1 MSRHVAIDIDT
12 AHSSDHA
19 ISIAAVEIENGV
31 VGGCFARLVRP
42 KVSIQP
48 HYADLH
54 GVRDSDLADSPSL
67 DDILPDFLEFI
78 SDSILVAHGAESEWA
93 ILKNE
98 FERRQ
103 LPVIARDRFLCT
115 MEMADRRGLPD
126 KLREAC
132 QAVGVSIEE
141 YHERTDSL
149 SDAELCAD
157 LFVALTVGAE
167 PRKSEVDYVVAI
179 RSHVIP
185 KVNAAFQQNRYS
197 VIPSLMIANEGADDL
212 EGIIVEVETNP
223 PFLRKTV
230 VTCDRMKA
238 GTTLD
243 IPTKGMQI
251 DSDYLRSLQ
260 EAVPASLTIS
270 VRKGEVL
277 LAREDVETRML
288 ALDEWTGS
296 GVVPELLAAFVR
308 PNDPAIDIVLRSA
321 SKRLEEAGHSSAI
334 DGYKGGKVRAWQISE
349 AIYLAISDLDVTYA
363 LPPSSF
369 EREGQRV
376 RSPSAIVSGRL
387 GTCLDTALL
396 YAACLEQAGLNPLVI
411 LSKGHACTGVWLT
424 STTFPD
430 AVMDEAAAVRRRIST
445 EDLVVVETTLLT
457 QRGTFAAAVATAK
470 GLNVADDEFE
480 MVLDVRKARH
490 DGVRPLA
497 FGGTVSLDVVA
508 EEGAAPG
515 KVAFGATP
523 TFMETIHLDAGK
535 ASDDRLSKWKRKL
548 LDLSF
553 RNKLINLVDGKSTLP
568 VGLQDCE
575 ALEDVLSSGETL
587 KIAPA
592 PVDLPGKET
601 TDVERITR
609 LRLALQ
615 DGTVHVGV
623 VDKEFDRRLMEVVRT
638 ARTNIEE
645 GGANTLFMAFGLLRW
660 IPAGNKMG
668 KAYEAPLLL
677 VPVKIERRT
686 GRATATL
693 SLVNE
698 ERRFNPALLELL
710 KQEFGILELS
720 DLAGTL
726 PADQSGTDLK
736 QVLHRVAEAVKDM
749 PGWEVLHRSVIS
761 NFSFTKF
768 LMWKDLEDRSEAL
781 RASAIVENLLNG
793 TKMPAS
799 FSGVGQGPIVLDN
812 LDPGETFMPLTA
824 DSSQAEAVAAAA
836 RGESFV
842 LNGPPG
848 TGKSQTIANIVSHSL
863 VGGKSVLFVSQKTAA
878 LEVVSRR
885 LRDVGLG
892 PYCLEVHSHKAQ
904 RHEVVKS
911 LARTWAEEGE
921 ADEGEWTTITTEL
934 RHARNELNALAR
946 ALHRPR
952 SGSSAYVAIARSVK
966 ARRGG
971 TTFELGFDDLPDDH
985 SEELATR
992 RKACEELQVTM
1003 QPFPVPTDHPLANV
1017 RTTEWTP
1024 AWRNAFL
1031 AAINE
1036 GQKATTGLAL
1046 EASAL
1051 ARRVSL
1057 PVPET
1062 LADAVALMT
1071 LVELAND
1078 VDFEPGRA
1086 FLEFGQQLVAAVKE
1100 ARDMSKA
1107 VHGLEGAFKAK
1118 YAPSVWK
1125 LDAKA
1130 LSAEWQEAS
1139 KRSFLTRGRAMRKV
1153 REELAAHAKGALPE
1167 NLGEELRKL
1176 ESAASARRKLA
1187 KANAALPH
1195 GFVVG
1200 GHVDMG
1206 VAQAGLDWCKK
1217 ARRALADLTGLE
1229 EERTDIFLVEET
1241 RQALVGLGL
1250 AEANRVY
1257 GVAMS
1262 TIVDLCANP
1271 HPFGEGRPS
1280 AAEVCA
1286 ILEGWSRH
1294 RNQWQ
1299 AWCQW
1304 RKAAALAEGLGLGPL
1319 VKAVGEAR
1327 ISIQGILRSFDDSYF
1342 VWFADR
1348 CIGEDALLSGFVA
1361 ARQDAMVQRFREL
1374 DDRVLDL
1381 SRKVAR
1387 SRLAARIPLR
1397 NETQGVAEWDLLD
1410 KQSKLQRPSIPIRQM
1425 FEKMPTA
1432 LGKLAP
1438 CMMMSPLSVAQYLP
1452 VDAKFDLVIF
1462 DEASQVTPWD
1472 AVGALARARQ
1482 AIVVGDAKQMP
1493 PTESMFD
1500 GDDGGGDELVDM
1512 ESVLDACNV
1521 SGMGSRDL
1529 KWHYRSRSESLI
1541 AFSKEH
1547 YYRSMLTFPSA
1558 LTEDRAV
1565 KVEFVKEGR
1574 YDKGSRTN
1582 RAEAEALVKD
1592 VVRRLSDPDFVA
1604 RGASL
1609 GIVTF
1614 NGNQMALVEELLL
1627 EARRSRPDLDAFFQ
1641 TSRPDYVFVKN
1652 LENVQG
1658 DERDVILFS
1667 VTFAPDGTGKPVSVV
1682 SNLNRPG
1689 GERRLNVAVTRSRRE
1704 MVLFSSMRSSDIS
1717 VGSSMGI
1724 EHFRNFLEYAEMGPI
1739 ALATHT
1745 SAGDKADSILEEE
1758 IAYAL
1763 ASRGWKVI
1771 HQVGVSGYRID
1782 LGVVD
1787 PDRPGR
1793 YLAGVECD
1801 GATYHRAKSA
1811 RDRDK
1816 LRQGVLEG
1824 LGWRIFRIWSTDWWL
1839 DPVGALDKMDAR
1851 LKSALEEDRVLFA
1864 AQQAREEEEARR
1876 RAELETSLPMEVAQE
1891 PAPATAYPGLDPA
1904 RFEETSYRPLM
1915 RAFVA
1920 SIVERHSPI
1929 YQDVLIRK
1937 VCEAHGRRAT
1947 SRAVDVVE
1955 KVVEKRFGRSMDD
1968 GRLVRWV
1975 NREAISPVV
1984 QWREIDREL
1993 GYSDVPLCSLA
2004 GLASLHDQ
2012 DDLPD
2017 AMVIR
2022 GMASAFGLS
2031 RVKAQAEER
2040 LSKALALMR
2049 KQRRRQAVTTIPAVE
2064 DVEERR
2070 EEDAGDDRNAAASHT
2085 VTSDAA
2091 AASVEMHSRSLSEQ
2105 AARMTM
2111 GPVVASSPNGNLI
2124 VLPESDNRETGWL
2137 QGTEDFAVEV
2147 EAYLTYVDGKGQ
2159 ESKREIRTRSLCRQ
2173 GEDGYALLAFC
2184 HVRKSHRSFF
2194 VSRIQEFVDL
2204 STGEVVQDV
2213 VAYLKA
2219 VHEGSPRVVVAREME
2234 RWAAEIVILV
2244 YIARADGRMT
2254 PRETEVILNYV
2265 LSFKPDLDT
2274 KIAIALCK
2282 DLMPSESDLHRAV
2295 EEIRVRSLEARSA
2308 FMEALDA
2315 MDKARPRAD
2324 ELTVAAFEHVRD
2336 EIS

>member
-1 MSRHVAIDIDT
+1 MSRYVAIDIDT

-19 ISIAAVEIENGV
+19 ISIAAVEVEGGV
-31 VGGCFARLVRP
+31 VGGYFARRLRP
-42 KVSIQP
+42 KVAIQR

-54 GVRDSDLADSPSL
+54 GVRNGDL
-67 DDILPDFLEFI
+67 DDEPSFDEVLPDFLEFI

-93 ILKNE
+93 ILRNE
-98 FERRQ
+98 FERRG
-103 LPVIARDRFLCT
+103 LPVISRDRFLCT

-132 QAVGVSIEE
+132 VAIGVPIEE
-141 YHERTDSL
+141 YSGRTDSL
-149 SDAELCAD
+149 ADAELCAE
-157 LFVALTVGAE
+157 LFVALTAGIE
-167 PRKSEVDYVVAI
+167 PRKAELENVVAI

-197 VIPSLMIANEGADDL
+197 VIPSLMIANEGVDGL
-212 EGIIVEVETNP
+212 EGIVVEVEANP
-223 PFLRKTV
+223 PFMRRTV
-230 VTCDRMKA
+230 VACDRLKA
-238 GTTLD
+238 GTTLE
-243 IPTKGMQI
+243 IPTKEMQL

-260 EAVPASLTIS
+260 EAVPATLSIS
-270 VRKGEVL
+270 VRKGETVL
-277 LAREDVETRML
+277 VREDVETRML

-296 GVVPELLAAFVR
+296 AVVPELLAAFVR
-308 PNDPAIDIVLRSA
+308 PNDPAIDVVLRSA

-363 LPPSSF
+363 LPPASF

-396 YAACLEQAGLNPLVI
+396 YAACLEQAGLNPLVL
-411 LSKGHACTGVWLT
+411 LSQGHACTGVWLT

-445 EDLVVVETTLLT
+445 EDLIVVETTLLT
-457 QRGTFAAAVATAK
+457 QRGTFADAVATAK
-470 GLNVADDEFE
+470 GLNVSDDDFE
-480 MVLDVRKARH
+480 MVLDVRKARN

-497 FGGTVSLDVVA
+497 FGGTVALDASA
-508 EEGAAPG
+508 EEGVTR

-523 TFMETIHLDAGK
+523 AFMETIHLDTGK
-535 ASDDRLSKWKRKL
+535 PSDDRLSKWKRKL

-553 RNKLINLVDGKSTLP
+553 RNKLVNLIDGKSTLP

-575 ALEDVLSSGETL
+575 ALEDVLSGGETL
-587 KIAPA
+587 KIAAA

-601 TDVERITR
+601 TEAERLSR

-623 VDKEFDRRLMEVVRT
+623 PDKEFDRRLMEVVRT

-660 IPAGNKMG
+660 IPAGNRMG

-677 VPVKIERRT
+677 VPVRIERRT

-726 PADQSGTDLK
+726 PADQSGTDLR

-749 PGWEVLHRSVIS
+749 PGWEVLDRSVIS

-793 TKMPAS
+793 TRMPAS
-799 FSGVGQGPIVLDN
+799 FSGVGQGPIVLDD

-885 LRDVGLG
+885 LREVGLG

-911 LARTWAEEGE
+911 LARTWTEEGE
-921 ADEGEWTTITTEL
+921 ADEGDWAKVTTEL
-934 RHARNELNALAR
+934 RHARNDLNALAR

-952 SGSSAYVAIARSVK
+952 SGSSAFVAIARSVK
-966 ARRGG
+966 ARRDG
-971 TTFELGFDDLPDDH
+971 TPLALGFDDLPDDH
-985 SEELATR
+985 SEELAAR
-992 RKACEELQVTM
+992 RRACEELQVTM
-1003 QPFPVPTDHPLANV
+1003 QPFPVPTEHPLANV
-1017 RTTEWTP
+1017 RATEWTP
-1024 AWRNAFL
+1024 AWRNAFV
-1031 AAINE
+1031 AALEE
-1036 GQKATTGLAL
+1036 GQKATTDLAR
-1046 EASAL
+1046 EAAAL
-1051 ARRVSL
+1051 ARRASL
-1057 PVPET
+1057 PVPDT
-1062 LADAVALMT
+1062 LVDAVALMA
-1071 LVELAND
+1071 LVELVND
-1078 VDFEPGRA
+1078 DDFEAGRA
-1086 FLEFGQQLVAAVKE
+1086 FLESEAELVAAVKV

-1107 VHGLEGAFKAK
+1107 VHGLEGAFKGK
-1118 YAPSVWK
+1118 YAPGVWK

-1130 LSAEWQEAS
+1130 LGAEWEEAG
-1139 KRSFLTRGRAMRKV
+1139 KRNFLTRGRALKKV
-1153 REELAAHAKGALPE
+1153 RDALAAHAKGMLPE

-1176 ESAASARRKLA
+1176 ENAASARRKLV
-1187 KANAALPH
+1187 KANAALPE
-1195 GFVVG
+1195 GFVSG
-1200 GHVDMG
+1200 GHVDMA
-1206 VAQAGLDWCKK
+1206 VAQAGLEWGRK
-1217 ARRALADLTGLE
+1217 ARRALADLPGLDEGRTDVFLE
-1229 EERTDIFLVEET
+1229 EAS
-1241 RQALVGLGL
+1241 RQALGAPQLV
-1250 AEANRVY
+1250 EAVRAY
-1257 GVAMS
+1257 ETAMAA
-1262 TIVDLCANP
+1262 IVDLAANP
-1271 HPFGEGRPS
+1271 LPFGEDRPS
-1280 AAEVCA
+1280 AAEACA

-1304 RKAAALAEGLGLGPL
+1304 RKAASVAEGLGLGPL
-1319 VKAVGEAR
+1319 VEAAADGR
-1327 ISIQGILRSFDDSYF
+1327 ISIQGMLRAFDDSYF

-1361 ARQDAMVQRFREL
+1361 ARQDALVQRFRDL
-1374 DDRVLDL
+1374 DDKVVNL

-1387 SRLAARIPLR
+1387 ARLAARIPAR
-1397 NETQGVAEWDLLD
+1397 IETQGVAEWDLLD
-1410 KQSKLQRPSIPIRQM
+1410 KQSKLQRPSIPIRQL

-1472 AVGALARARQ
+1472 AVGSLARARQ

-1500 GDDGGGDELVDM
+1500 GDDGDEDELVDM

-1547 YYRSMLTFPSA
+1547 YYRSMLTFPSS

-1565 KVEFVKEGR
+1565 KAEFVKEGR
-1574 YDKGSRTN
+1574 YDRGSRTN

-1604 RGASL
+1604 AGASL

-1704 MVLFSSMRSSDIS
+1704 MVLFTSMRSSDIS

-1739 ALATHT
+1739 ALATHAT
-1745 SAGDKADSILEEE
+1745 AGEKADSILEEE
-1758 IAYAL
+1758 IAHAL
-1763 ASRGWKVI
+1763 ASRGWKIV

-1824 LGWRIFRIWSTDWWL
+1824 LGWRILRIWSTDWWL
-1839 DPVGALDKMDAR
+1839 DPVGALDKVDAR
-1851 LKSALEEDRVLFA
+1851 LKAALEEDRVAFEE
-1864 AQQAREEEEARR
+1864 QRAREEEEARR
-1876 RAELETSLPMEVAQE
+1876 RAELEASRPAEVATE
-1891 PAPATAYPGLDPA
+1891 PTPSTAYPGLDPA

-1929 YQDVLIRK
+1929 YQDVLVRK

-1947 SRAVDVVE
+1947 AKAVDVVE
-1955 KVVEKRFGRSMDD
+1955 KVVEKRFGRSMDE

-1975 NREAISPVV
+1975 SREAIEPVV
-1984 QWREIDREL
+1984 RWRESDKEL
-1993 GYSDVPLCSLA
+1993 GYADVPLCSLA

-2022 GMASAFGLS
+2022 GMAAAFGLS

-2040 LSKALALMR
+2040 FSKALALTR
-2049 KQRRRQAVTTIPAVE
+2049 KQRRKQ
-2064 DVEERR
+2064 
-2070 EEDAGDDRNAAASHT
+2070 AAAESAHVEGAHSRLKT
-2085 VTSDAA
+2085 EVATSDDPAPGPFPFEIGPIPSQVRPLSVQ
-2091 AASVEMHSRSLSEQ
+2091 AASLPISG
-2105 AARMTM
+2105 AITTN
-2111 GPVVASSPNGNLI
+2111 SPRGNPI
-2124 VLPESDNRETGWL
+2124 VLPEQDNREAGWL
-2137 QGTEDFAVEV
+2137 QGTEDFSVEV
-2147 EAYLTYVDGKGQ
+2147 QAYITYVDGKGQ
-2159 ESKREIRTRSLCRQ
+2159 ESKREIRTRSLCHQ
-2173 GEDGYALLAFC
+2173 GENGYALLAFC
-2184 HVRKSHRSFF
+2184 HMRKSHRAFL
-2194 VSRIQEFVDL
+2194 VSRIEEFVDL
-2204 STGEVVQDV
+2204 STGEFVEDV
-2213 VAYLKA
+2213 VSYLRE
-2219 VHEGSPRVVVAREME
+2219 VHARSPRVALARDLEPH
-2234 RWAAEIVILV
+2234 AAEIGILA
-2244 YIARADGRMT
+2244 YIARADGRVT
-2254 PRETEVILNYV
+2254 ARELDVVMGYV
-2265 LSFKPDLDT
+2265 SSLAPGVDSRMAADLF
-2274 KIAIALCK
+2274 K
-2282 DLMPSESDLHRAV
+2282 DLSPSQTDLRRAV
-2295 EEIRVRSLEARSA
+2295 AEIEGRPVEGKAA
-2308 FMEALDA
+2308 FAGALDA
-2315 MDKARPRAD
+2315 LEGARSRVD
-2324 ELTVAAFEHVRD
+2324 DLTEAALAFVR
-2336 EIS
+2336 ESVSR